1 MLNLIIAVLIDLDI
15 HNTRVSSFE
24 RITEIKRFTIDPQMK
39 SVHCGYREQAM
50 WAHEYPTRSVH
61 VI

>member
-24 RITEIKRFTIDPQMK
+24 GITEIKGLTIDPQMK
-39 SVHCGYREQAM
+39 SVHCGNLEQAM
-50 WAHEYPTRSVH
+50 WAHENPTRSVH